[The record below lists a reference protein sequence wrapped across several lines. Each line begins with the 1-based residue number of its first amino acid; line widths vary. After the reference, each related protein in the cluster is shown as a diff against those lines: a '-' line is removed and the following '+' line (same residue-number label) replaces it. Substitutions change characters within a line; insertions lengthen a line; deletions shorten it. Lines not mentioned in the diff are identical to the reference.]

1 MAIRGMGGC
10 LVGVGDENIPDGY
23 KFNHGSK
30 SLSDCRS
37 QGCIPLVG
45 YISSFEVSGSSGTTH
60 TKDCNITY
68 SGGTK
73 RVCTIQAQGGTDNWV
88 FASIQNGGIYVDIL
102 KVLGSYDTC
111 KTVTAI
117 TNLSTITIW
126 LEPSN

>member
-1 MAIRGMGGC
+1 MAVNIIGGC
-10 LVGVGDENIPDGY
+10 LVAGGDENIPDGY
-23 KFNHGSK
+23 TFNHGSK

-45 YISSFEVSGSSGTTH
+45 YVGRFEVSGSTGTTH
-60 TKDCNITY
+60 TKDCNILY

-73 RVCTIQAQGGTDNWV
+73 RVCTIQAQGGTDKWCY
-88 FASIQNGGIYVDIL
+88 ASIQNGGIYVDIL
-102 KVLGSYDTC
+102 KALGSYDLC
-111 KTVTAI
+111 KTVYAI

>member
-1 MAIRGMGGC
+1 MPFYIGGC
-10 LVGVGDENIPDGY
+10 LVGGGDENIPVGY

-30 SLSDCRS
+30 SLADCRS

-45 YISSFEVSGSSGTTH
+45 YVTSFEVSGSSGTTH

-73 RVCTIQAQGGTDNWV
+73 RVCTIQAQGGTDKWV

-102 KVLGSYDTC
+102 KALGSYDLC
-111 KTVTAI
+111 KTVIAI
-117 TNLSTITIW
+117 TNLNTITIW